1 VSRSLFAL
9 LAALTLLDLGFVQ
22 ATGVVDTAG
31 MLPMWMLTLASP
43 WLRRLQRFRVHRIA
57 WNGGVL
63 IAFALLVAHAT
74 TSGLL
79 HMLED
84 GLVLA
89 VLCQVHLLNNVGAR
103 QRPDLL
109 FFNSFLVAFVTAFF
123 APDLS
128 WSLLFLAHA
137 LVLLPTL
144 QIYALQTGDGAID
157 PRLLRAAVRDCVPR
171 TLLVAVVTAVVFVL
185 LPRDFRREG
194 WLGDTALLRRQFEAG
209 LAERIR
215 IDDER
220 ASGPGNEVLARIAP
234 AAGTAT
240 EVPTHWRATAFARF
254 DGAGWS
260 AQEPGQLG
268 SRFASDPPWERHPD
282 GSLHRRLPDGPRGLW
297 RVQFAGP
304 AGARLPV
311 PLAATHVTGAAD
323 EALLLDGRSDG
334 CLRLTAADERS
345 HGLFAFDVEVA
356 ASAGNVRN
364 AERVR
369 GVMTSLPLAGTPDS
383 VHELAGRLRA
393 GLPPDPD
400 ALARATAASDWLQQN
415 RRYGLPGQPGFA
427 SNLRAFLTGDG
438 AGHCEYFATAL
449 ALVLRVQGVPCRL
462 VGGWLVHER
471 EAGSHTFVVRGRHA
485 HAWVEVLDD
494 DGRWHT
500 FDATPPADV
509 RAEPERAAGWWHDM
523 RTRLEAWWTAVT
535 TFDQATRARW
545 LAAAQA
551 LPREQP
557 LACAGAIAAIA
568 FFVRRRHR
576 RRAPPEVQALERAL
590 HAAGVTLQP
599 GETPREAIAR
609 AAGSPQADTRRL
621 AALRAAAAAH
631 EQRRYAPG

>member
-1 VSRSLFAL
+1 MSRSLFAL

-22 ATGVVDTAG
+22 ATGVVGAAG
-31 MLPMWMLTLASP
+31 MLPMWALTLASP
-43 WLRRLQRFRVHRIA
+43 WLRRLQRFRVHRFA
-57 WNGGVL
+57 WNTGVL
-63 IAFALLVAHAT
+63 VAFALLVAHAT

-144 QIYALQTGDGAID
+144 QIYALQTRESVVD
-157 PRLLRAAVRDCVPR
+157 PRLLRAALRDCVPR
-171 TLLVAVVTAVVFVL
+171 TLVVGLVTATAFVL

-194 WLGDTALLRRQFEAG
+194 WLGDAALLRRQFEAG

-220 ASGPGNEVLARIAP
+220 ASGPGDEVLAHIVP
-234 AAGTAT
+234 AAGPAT
-240 EVPTHWRATAFARF
+240 DVPTHWRATAFSRF
-254 DGAGWS
+254 DGTGWS
-260 AQEPGQLG
+260 AQEAGQFG

-282 GSLHRRLPDGPRGLW
+282 GSLHRRLPEGPRARL

-304 AGARLPV
+304 AGTRLPT
-311 PLAATHVTGAAD
+311 PLAASHVTGAAD
-323 EALLLDGRSDG
+323 ESLLLDGRSDG
-334 CLRLTAADERS
+334 CLRLTDAEGRS
-345 HGLFAFDVEVA
+345 HPPLAFDVEVA
-356 ASAGNVRN
+356 ATAGAARN

-369 GVMTSLPLAGTPDS
+369 SVMTALPLAGMPDA
-383 VHELAGRLRA
+383 VHELAGKLRA
-393 GLPPDPD
+393 LLPPAPD
-400 ALARATAASDWLQQN
+400 ALARATAASDWLQHN
-415 RRYGLPGQPGFA
+415 RRYGLPGRPGFA
-427 SNLRAFLTGDG
+427 RDLRAFLANDG

-471 EAGSHTFVVRGRHA
+471 EAGSGSFVVRGRHA
-485 HAWVEVLDD
+485 HAWVEVLDE

-500 FDATPPADV
+500 FDATPAADV
-509 RAEPERAAGWWHDM
+509 RAEPESPTGWWHDL
-523 RTRLEAWWTAVT
+523 RKTLEAWWTAVT

-545 LAAAQA
+545 LAAALA
-551 LPREQP
+551 LPRERP
-557 LACAGAIAAIA
+557 LTCVGAVAVIA
-568 FFVRRRHR
+568 FLVLRRR
-576 RRAPPEVQALERAL
+576 RRAAPEVLALERAL
-590 HAAGVTLQP
+590 RAAGLALQP
-599 GETPREAIAR
+599 GETPREALAR
-609 AAGSPQADTRRL
+609 ASATQTDARRL
-621 AALRAAAAAH
+621 AALREAAAAH
-631 EQRRYAPG
+631 ERRRYAPG